1 MVDAQLGRSAD
12 EIAAAFRRGFRIYAG
27 SPGEPRF
34 RRATDIVILVPAL
47 LGLALAIADYGPSAF
62 ERTLVRALGD
72 VPDWLH
78 VFWAFA
84 YDLFLLWAVALVVV
98 AFAQRR
104 ALIAGQAVAA
114 VVLAVAVGAVSARL
128 ATSDWPALS
137 TLVFRYADRPELPS
151 LRLCASAAVVVT
163 TSAHLVRPLQ
173 RVGHWLLAL
182 GAIGAAVA
190 GGGTLRGVV
199 AALLVALVAAACVR
213 LALGTSAGRPSLP
226 DVAAALAELGVSA
239 HGLAIDPRQ
248 VAGVLR
254 VNGRDDLER
263 TLTIEVYGRDA
274 YDNQLL
280 ARIWRRLVYRA
291 PGPAIGFNRLQLAQ
305 QEVFLTLLAGNTG
318 VPSLE
323 VVTAGRTRYDD
334 TLAVLR
340 GDATPLADLPAD
352 AVGDELVL
360 AAWDAVFRLEA
371 ANIAHSHIAPE
382 TLVLIDGR
390 PGFVRYAAAVLSPDA
405 ETRMTDRAQL
415 LVTTATAV
423 GETRAVAAA
432 EQALGSEG
440 LAALL
445 PYLQSAALSG
455 PLRDAVKRSGVDV
468 DRLRDSAAATV
479 GVESP
484 EPFKLRRVTWWTL
497 AQVGLLIFA
506 SWAVLSFASGFD
518 WAEIWDAVREAAWP
532 TLILGFVIAQTP
544 RVPQSLATLGSVP
557 AALPLG
563 PVYAMQLATDYLNL
577 ALPSH
582 AGRMAVSI
590 RFFQRQG
597 MSATTAVASGVVDSV
612 ARTIVQGLLLLLVLL
627 FAEADLAVD
636 LPLPSGGARTLL
648 WVLVALVGLV
658 VAAVLVVALVRSV
671 RHRIV
676 EAVRRF
682 WPDVRATIVSLR
694 SAHKLGLLFAGNVL
708 TEILFA
714 LALGV
719 FVRAFGYHVPL
730 VDLLVINLTVGLL
743 GSFVPVPG
751 NIGVAEFAVTVGLTS
766 AGMPPETALATAL
779 VYRISTFYL
788 PPLWGFGAMHWLQR
802 NRYL

>member
-1 MVDAQLGRSAD
+1 LEPRVAEDIGD
-12 EIAAAFRRGFRIYAG
+12 AFRRGLRFYVG

-47 LGLALAIADYGPSAF
+47 LGLALAIAGYGPSSV
-62 ERTLVRALGD
+62 ERALVRLFGD
-72 VPDWLH
+72 FPGWLT

-84 YDLFLLWAVALVVV
+84 YDLFLLWAIALVVV
-98 AFAQRR
+98 ALVQRR

-114 VVLAVAVGAVSARL
+114 VVLAVAIGALSARL
-128 ATSDWPALS
+128 ATGGWPALS
-137 TLVFRYADRPELPS
+137 NLFFRYADRPSFPS
-151 LRLCASAAVVVT
+151 LRLGASAAVAVT
-163 TSAHLVRPLQ
+163 ASAHLIRPLQ

-182 GAIGAAVA
+182 GAVGAAVA
-190 GGGTLRGVV
+190 GGATPRGVV
-199 AALLVALVAAACVR
+199 AALLAALVAAACVR
-213 LALGTSAGRPSLP
+213 LVMGTSAGRPSLQ
-226 DVAAALAELGVSA
+226 DVAAALAELGVPA
-239 HGLAIDPRQ
+239 HSLAIDPRQ

-254 VNGRDDLER
+254 VNARDDLDR

-280 ARIWRRLVYRA
+280 ARIWRRLAYRA

-305 QEVFLTLLAGNTG
+305 QEVFLTLLAQNAG

-340 GDATPLADLPAD
+340 GDATPFTDLPAG
-352 AVGDELVL
+352 AVDEELVE
-360 AAWDAVFRLEA
+360 AAWEALFKLEQ
-371 ANIAHSHIAPE
+371 ANIAHSHIEPE
-382 TLVLIDGR
+382 TLVLIGGR
-390 PGFVRYAAAVLSPDA
+390 PGFVGYAVAVLSPDV

-415 LVTTATAV
+415 LVTTLA
-423 GETRAVAAA
+423 GEACAVAVVDR
-432 EQALGSEG
+432 ALGRDE

-455 PLRDAVKRSGVDV
+455 SLRDAVRRSALDV
-468 DRLRDSAAATV
+468 DHLRESAATTV

-484 EPFKLRRVTWWTL
+484 EPYQLRRVTWWAL

-506 SWAVLSFASGFD
+506 TWAVLSFASGFD
-518 WAEIWDAVREAAWP
+518 WGEIWDAVKAASWP
-532 TLILGFVIAQTP
+532 TLVLGFVIAQTP
-544 RVPQSLATLGSVP
+544 RVPQSFATLGSVP

-612 ARTIVQGLLLLLVLL
+612 ARTVVQAVMLLLVLL
-627 FAEADLAVD
+627 FSEADVGLD
-636 LPLPSGGARTLL
+636 LPMPSGGARTLL
-648 WVLVALVGLV
+648 FVLIGLV
-658 VAAVLVVALVRSV
+658 VAVVLVVGLVRA
-671 RHRIV
+671 I
-676 EAVRRF
+676 RRRVIDAF
-682 WPDVRATIVSLR
+682 RRYWPDVRATLVSLR
-694 SAHKLGLLFAGNVL
+694 SAHKIGLLVTGNVV

-714 LALGV
+714 LALSV

-730 VDLLVINLTVGLL
+730 IELLVINLTVSLL

-788 PPLWGFGAMHWLQR
+788 PPVWGFGAMHWLQR